1 MFLPHCRRADG
12 QGVKAVPLQS
22 LCLQDGIRALS
33 DNHRNDMAGAGTCI
47 SSGLQGF
54 AKHSADMRQMF
65 APFLH
70 ICQSAYNKQC
80 PCYVYGWQ
88 PGGENKCAHAV
99 YEILPYRLFAY
110 DVSAYGRSRLA
121 ECTDEKVDVADTTGF
136 LGATKPPLAAYAEGV
151 GFVHIKQY
159 VVISAF

>member
-1 MFLPHCRRADG
+1 MYIL
-12 QGVKAVPLQS
+12 
-22 LCLQDGIRALS
+22 AL
-33 DNHRNDMAGAGTCI
+33 AGLREAFGRY
-47 SSGLQGF
+47 
-54 AKHSADMRQMF
+54 AQMF

-99 YEILPYRLFAY
+99 YEILPYRLSAY